1 LLNILKIENIKL
13 FFVIKK
19 NMGNNKNK
27 IKYLNFI
34 FNSLNNFSNPK
45 FLKIKIFTSHKN
57 KNEINKKIYM

>member
-1 LLNILKIENIKL
+1 LLNILKIEKNKL

-27 IKYLNFI
+27 TKYLKLI
-34 FNSLNNFSNPK
+34 FNSSNNFSNPK
-45 FLKIKIFTSHKN
+45 FLKIKKFTSHKN